1 MKTRRTG
8 RCAAVVLSAL
18 VAIALGTFALADIEP
33 PAMTAG
39 WSLVSAPC
47 DVSVQDILDNT
58 GFDSLNIF
66 EWNGERYAASDT
78 LKRGIGYA
86 ADSNR
91 SIGAAGLCADSND
104 EDPLAVRLPAGWNL
118 IGNPYKRAMRVHF
131 IMNGFDHIFADQVF
145 KLTGAGYES
154 ISKMDVVQPWNAV
167 WVYAYS
173 PVVIPH
179 NADCETSNIC
189 DIPPE
194 LVSIQLSAVK
204 NSLNVGETTALTVSA
219 IYSNSESREV
229 TAEAQFQA
237 SSGSVSDGVFTAE
250 SEGTAILTATFG
262 GMTSDPVSI
271 SVIDPLKP
279 VELIVSLKPALIQIH
294 QTATLLAQARLA
306 SGALVNATA
315 SASWSFDPAA
325 GRLEPSGVFSPARIG
340 DVVFTASYGGLV
352 SSPVT
357 LSVYEKQLIWLGIYP
372 ESSSNLKPLPCPP
385 NYGYMYCYDNN
396 YIEAGK
402 QGAYRAVAEYN
413 NGTYRYDSVKDIE
426 KWDVEDESVLLI
438 GDNGSVAALKK
449 GRTGV
454 RAYLDG
460 VWSEWSQV
468 QVVDDS
474 TEDFLLLELSN
485 QASIARVGEGI
496 TVNATYYTRI
506 PGQGV
511 HPPYYV
517 YMNYVT
523 DGVFE
528 ARKVTASADWT
539 IGSRSVGSFDRDTAL
554 FTGRSIG
561 STAIFA
567 KYNGSVS
574 NFATLEIW
582 DSAPLNHCAE
592 TANAATWTDNLT
604 IARLAT
610 DCDHYSAADTI
621 NVNFAALLREGQYR
635 GTLDVCA
642 DMFIY
647 NSEQELVKTFRN
659 TDCTP
664 SALFSSGSPTYK
676 TVFEYNAE
684 WDQRDETGAPVP
696 PGEYTAVARFY
707 ILYCPVI
714 KVEFTINAD

>member
-1 MKTRRTG
+1 MKKRRTG
-8 RCAAVVLSAL
+8 RCAMVALSAL
-18 VAIALGTFALADIEP
+18 VATAFGTCALADIEP

-47 DVSVQDILDNT
+47 NVSVQDILDKT
-58 GFDSLNIF
+58 GFDHLSIF
-66 EWNGERYAASDT
+66 SWNGESYAASDA
-78 LKRGIGYA
+78 LNRGIGYA

-91 SIGAAGLCADSND
+91 AIGTAGLCANSND
-104 EDPLAVRLPAGWNL
+104 EDPLAVRFSAGWNL
-118 IGNPYKRAMRVHF
+118 MGNPYKRAMRVHF
-131 IMNGFDHIFADQVF
+131 IMNGFDNVFADQVF
-145 KLTGAGYES
+145 KLSGNGYES
-154 ISKMDVVQPWNAV
+154 ISKMDVIQPWNAV

-189 DIPPE
+189 EIPPE
-194 LVSIQLSAVK
+194 LASIQLAAAK
-204 NSLNVGETTALTVSA
+204 TLLNVGETTALTVA
-219 IYSNSESREV
+219 AVYSNSETVDV
-229 TAEAQFQA
+229 TSEAEIQA
-237 SSGSVSDGVFTAE
+237 SSGSVSGGVFTAE
-250 SEGTAILTATFG
+250 SEGTAVLTATFG
-262 GMTSDPVSI
+262 GITSAPVSI

-294 QTATLLAQARLA
+294 QTATLLLQARLA

-315 SASWSFDPAA
+315 AATWSFDPAA

-352 SSPVT
+352 SSPVA
-357 LSVYEKQLIWLGIYP
+357 LSVYEKQLIWLGLYP
-372 ESSSNLKPLPCPP
+372 ESSSNLKPLPCPT
-385 NYGYMYCYDNN
+385 GYAYMHCYNNN
-396 YIEAGK
+396 YIEVGK
-402 QGAYRAVAEYN
+402 QGAYRAIAEYN
-413 NGTYRYDSVKDIE
+413 NGTYRYDAAKDIE
-426 KWDVEDESVLLI
+426 NWEVEDESVLLV
-438 GDNGSVAALKK
+438 GKTGAVSALKA

-468 QVVDDS
+468 QVVDNS
-474 TEDFLLLELSN
+474 IEDFLILELSN
-485 QASIARVGEGI
+485 QAVIARAGEGI

-511 HPPYYV
+511 HPPYNV
-517 YMNYVT
+517 YLNYVK

-539 IGSRSVGSFDRDTAL
+539 VGSRSVGSFDRDAAL
-554 FTGRSIG
+554 FTGNSVG

-567 KYNGSVS
+567 KYNGKIS
-574 NFATLEIW
+574 NIAKLEIW
-582 DSAPLNHCAE
+582 DSTPLNHCADA
-592 TANAATWTDNLT
+592 ANAATWTDNLT

-610 DCDHYSAADTI
+610 DCDHYSTSDTI

-659 TDCTP
+659 TNCTP

-684 WDQRDETGAPVP
+684 WDQRDESGAPAP
-696 PGEYTAVARFY
+696 PGEYTAIARFY

-714 KVEFTINAD
+714 KVNFTINAD